1 MELVKTQMQVC
12 GKEGISEAVRHI
24 YGSAG
29 FGGLARGLLVT
40 LTREVPAFGVY
51 FGSYELMIRS
61 VDWSLSSLLLLP

>member
-12 GKEGISEAVRHI
+12 GKDGISESVRHI
-24 YGSAG
+24 YSL
-29 FGGLARGLLVT
+29 GGMRGLFRGLLVT

-61 VDWSLSSLLLLP
+61 VRDMTVCD